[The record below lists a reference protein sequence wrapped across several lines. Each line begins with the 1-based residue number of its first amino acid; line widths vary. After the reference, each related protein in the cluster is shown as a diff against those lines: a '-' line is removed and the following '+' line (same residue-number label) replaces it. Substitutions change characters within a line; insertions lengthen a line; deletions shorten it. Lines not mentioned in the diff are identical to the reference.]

1 MTTFRYQNS
10 TKPLTL
16 KQQRFLVGYKEHGNA
31 TRAAREAGYGA
42 QNAAT
47 AGYRL
52 LQHPLVKVALRE
64 AEPIRAAPAEP
75 TPYPVKL
82 PSGLEVSFSYKGRS
96 VAPSIALAVSQFAG
110 SESERGIWRGGLALL
125 SLLVHELDN

>member
-52 LQHPLVKVALRE
+52 LQHPLVKVALQE
-64 AEPIRAAPAEP
+64 AEPTSGASAAP

-82 PSGLEVSFSYKGRS
+82 PSGLEISFSYQGQH
-96 VAPSIALAVSQFAG
+96 VAPSTALAVSQSAG
-110 SESERGIWRGGLALL
+110 SESELGMWRGGLALL
-125 SLLVHELDN
+125 TLLVHELDG